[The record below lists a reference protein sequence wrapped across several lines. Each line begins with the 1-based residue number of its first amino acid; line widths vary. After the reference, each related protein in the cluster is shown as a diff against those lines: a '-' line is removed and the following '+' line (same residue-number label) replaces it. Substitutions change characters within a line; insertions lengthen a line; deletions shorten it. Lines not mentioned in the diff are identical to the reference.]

1 MAESKYT
8 KELFEEFKTKFPT
21 GWIDS
26 LGWNTR
32 TGRIKTAK
40 AGIELIWSF
49 EGKMF
54 SMFAKLILSGDH
66 LINETATLKEL
77 LDLTCEDVVTDPT
90 NTSKRKLQLK
100 YQDLLND
107 IHDSIYLVRYHD
119 TLTRK
124 RYEQIEK
131 NEFIRAIPYDI
142 QRENR
147 NELVQL
153 LEVICDV
160 CWAEYEFS
168 YDEGYIRNL
177 LMLRE
182 KLKSQKK
189 GKTPEQ
195 IRYIDASMEKLEVL
209 LCKLSIFATD
219 KTIIYDYDFNVN
231 TISLA
236 NSSQFKEEDFRAYFV
251 DFMDVERI
259 PCDKIREW
267 EKSLDPQK
275 KTVKLWN
282 FVFLMR
288 YYVKKNKSRK
298 KIDDLIRLNDR
309 HYKESEEKSENI
321 VNKLA
326 GRSGRNY
333 MYNSRFSYKCQSY
346 KGYTFMEMK
355 KDLSEIENI
364 QEETYI
370 RNYHPYQKA
379 IEYIIKNIREG
390 LTSLKDNRG
399 SLNEQLYYLEECF
412 EKFKNNVD
420 WCKKNQPYFLQLRYN
435 FSTIHKNGR
444 KGEDTIDVFY
454 PSSFCR
460 PLRFSHLEKQI
471 LDFSHE
477 IAFLKFEVTH
487 HVEKIEFAEAK
498 KKINT
503 FEKKN
508 LEYIGLT
515 TSAMAFLVG
524 LLSIFIGNNGSVS
537 IFTKMEYVTALGLI
551 LLLFVCVGYFMVS
564 DIKEKWKPF
573 IFGFLTAT
581 ALLYIGYFFLDFHKM
596 KYSCPPKANVET
608 VVINN
613 DSTVANNNDSIATIS
628 TKPDSTG
635 TKEAIKP

>member
-8 KELFEEFKTKFPT
+8 QSLFEEFQKNFPQ
-21 GWIDS
+21 GWIDVMD
-26 LGWNTR
+26 WTAR
-32 TGRIKTAK
+32 TGRIKKAK
-40 AGIELIWSF
+40 VGIALILDF
-49 EGKMF
+49 EKGMF
-54 SMFAKLILSGDH
+54 SRLARLVLSGDH
-66 LINETATLKEL
+66 LINETESLKQL
-77 LDLTCEDVVTDPT
+77 LDLTYEDVVTDQN

-107 IHDSIYLVRYHD
+107 IHDSIYLVLYHD
-119 TLTRK
+119 KLTRK
-124 RYEQIEK
+124 RFEQIEK

-147 NELVQL
+147 NELVLL
-153 LEVICDV
+153 LESICDA

-168 YDEGYIRNL
+168 YGEGYIRNL

-189 GKTPEQ
+189 GKTPEH
-195 IRYIDASMEKLEVL
+195 IRYIDVSIQKIDVL

-231 TISLA
+231 TISLTDT
-236 NSSQFKEEDFRAYFV
+236 SQFKDDDFRAYFL

-259 PCDKIREW
+259 PSEKLREW
-267 EKSLDPQK
+267 ELEANPK
-275 KTVKLWN
+275 KETVKLWVL
-282 FVFLMR
+282 VFLMR
-288 YYVKKNKSRK
+288 YYVKKNKSKK
-298 KIDDLIRLNDR
+298 KIDDLVRLNDR
-309 HYKESEEKSENI
+309 HFKESEAKDENI

-333 MYNSRFSYKCQSY
+333 MYNSRLSYKCQNYKDYSY
-346 KGYTFMEMK
+346 KELK
-355 KDLSEIENI
+355 KDLNEIENI

-370 RNYHPYQKA
+370 HNYHPYQKA
-379 IEYIIKNIREG
+379 IEYILKIIKDS
-390 LTSLKDNRG
+390 LTSIKDNHAT
-399 SLNEQLYYLEECF
+399 LNEQFEFLEECF
-412 EKFKNNVD
+412 KKFKDNVD

-435 FSTIHKNGR
+435 FSTIHI
-444 KGEDTIDVFY
+444 KGENGDDTIDVFY

-460 PLRFSHLEKQI
+460 PLRFAHLDKQI

-477 IAFLKFEVTH
+477 IAFLKYEVNH
-487 HVEKIEFAEAK
+487 HAERVELLDAK

-524 LLSIFIGNNGSVS
+524 LLSIFIGNDGNVS
-537 IFTKMEYVTALGLI
+537 IFTKMEYVTALGLV

-564 DIKEKWKPF
+564 DIKEKWKPY
-573 IFGFLTAT
+573 IFGFLTAL
-581 ALLYIGYFFLDFHKM
+581 AFAYIGYFFIDYHKM
-596 KYSCPPKANVET
+596 KYSIPPRADIEAITNR
-608 VVINN
+608 N
-613 DSTVANNNDSIATIS
+613 DSTT
-628 TKPDSTG
+628 TKP
-635 TKEAIKP
+635 

>member
-8 KELFEEFKTKFPT
+8 QELYEEFKKNFPS

-26 LGWNTR
+26 MGWDTK

-40 AGIELIWSF
+40 AGIALIWNF
-49 EGKMF
+49 EGRMF
-54 SMFAKLILSGDH
+54 SLLARLILSGDH
-66 LINETATLKEL
+66 LINETVKLKEL
-77 LDLTCEDVVTDPT
+77 LNLTYEDVVTDQT

-153 LEVICDV
+153 LETICDV

-189 GKTPEQ
+189 GKTPGQ
-195 IRYIDASMEKLEVL
+195 IRFIDASMEKLEVL

-231 TISLA
+231 TISLT
-236 NSSQFKEEDFRAYFV
+236 NSSQFKEDDFRAYFL
-251 DFMDVERI
+251 DYMDVERI
-259 PCDKIREW
+259 SSDKIREW
-267 EKSLDPQK
+267 EKNLDPQK
-275 KTVKLWN
+275 ESVKLWN

-288 YYVKKNKSRK
+288 YYVKKNKARK
-298 KIDDLIRLNDR
+298 KIDDLVRLNDR
-309 HYKESEEKSENI
+309 HYKESEETSENI

-346 KGYTFMEMK
+346 KGYTFKEMK
-355 KDLSEIENI
+355 RDLSEIENI

-379 IEYIIKNIREG
+379 IEYIINNIRDG
-390 LTSLKDNRG
+390 LASLKDNRD
-399 SLNEQLYYLEECF
+399 SLNEQLVFLEECF
-412 EKFKNNVD
+412 EKFKDCID

-435 FSTIHKNGR
+435 FSTIHK
-444 KGEDTIDVFY
+444 KGESEEDTIDVFY

-460 PLRFSHLEKQI
+460 PLRFAHLEKQI
-471 LDFSHE
+471 LDFSHD
-477 IAFLKFEVTH
+477 IAFLKFEVMH
-487 HVEKIEFAEAK
+487 HVEKIEFVEAK

-524 LLSIFIGNNGSVS
+524 LLSIFIGNDGSVS

-551 LLLFVCVGYFMVS
+551 LLLFVCVGYFMIS
-564 DIKEKWKPF
+564 DIKEKLKPF
-573 IFGFLTAT
+573 IFGFLAAT
-581 ALLYIGYFFLDFHKM
+581 ALAYIGYFFIDFHKM
-596 KYSCPPKANVET
+596 KYSSPPKAKVEI
-608 VVINN
+608 VANKN
-613 DSTVANNNDSIATIS
+613 DSTATTSAKLDSEATQNN
-628 TKPDSTG
+628 TKP
-635 TKEAIKP
+635 

>member
-8 KELFEEFKTKFPT
+8 QELFEEFKKKFPT

-26 LGWNTR
+26 LGWDTKA
-32 TGRIKTAK
+32 GRVKTAK
-40 AGIELIWSF
+40 AGIELIWDF

-66 LINETATLKEL
+66 LINETARLKEL
-77 LDLTCEDVVTDPT
+77 LDLTIEDVVTDST
-90 NTSKRKLQLK
+90 NTSKRKLQIK

-119 TLTRK
+119 MLTRK

-153 LEVICDV
+153 LEIICDV

-189 GKTPEQ
+189 GKTPDQ
-195 IRYIDASMEKLEVL
+195 IRFIDASMEKLEVL

-236 NSSQFKEEDFRAYFV
+236 NSSQFKEDDFRAYFI

-259 PCDKIREW
+259 SSDKIREW
-267 EKSLDPQK
+267 EKSLDPKQE
-275 KTVKLWN
+275 TVKLWIY
-282 FVFLMR
+282 VFLMR

-298 KIDDLIRLNDR
+298 KINDLVRLNDR
-309 HYKESEEKSENI
+309 HCKESEDKAENI

-333 MYNSRFSYKCQSY
+333 MYNSRFSYKCQSL
-346 KGYTFMEMK
+346 KSYTFKEMK
-355 KDLSEIENI
+355 RDLSEIENI

-379 IEYIIKNIREG
+379 IEFIINNIREG
-390 LTSLKDNRG
+390 LKSLKDNMD

-435 FSTIHKNGR
+435 FSTIHI
-444 KGEDTIDVFY
+444 KGEKEDDIDVFY

-460 PLRFSHLEKQI
+460 PLQFSRLEKQI
-471 LDFSHE
+471 LDFRNE

-487 HVEKIEFAEAK
+487 HVEKIEFVEAK

-524 LLSIFIGNNGSVS
+524 LLSIFIGNDGSVS

-564 DIKEKWKPF
+564 DIKEKCKPF
-573 IFGFLTAT
+573 IFGFLSAI
-581 ALLYIGYFFLDFHKM
+581 ALAYIGYFFIDFHKM
-596 KYSCPPKANVET
+596 KYSSPPKANVE
-608 VVINN
+608 VVTINN
-613 DSTVANNNDSIATIS
+613 DSAAMIS
-628 TKPDSTG
+628 TKVDHVG
-635 TKEAIKP
+635 NQKIKEH